1 MDETYYNDIS
11 LCIGEI
17 TENDI
22 PYILDIINDISN
34 YNISYNQ
41 ISKINILYNTIL
53 YYNKG
58 LNNIYIYYKSYYL
71 PLINECINKDIYI
84 VDSSQQLNT
93 IINLF
98 KKITSGGVF
107 DWSTASSTQ

>member
-1 MDETYYNDIS
+1 MNEIYYSNIS
-11 LCIGEI
+11 LHIGEI

-22 PYILDIINDISN
+22 PYILDIINNISN

-41 ISKINILYNTIL
+41 TNKTNKINILYNTIL
-53 YYNKG
+53 YYNKD

-84 VDSSQQLNT
+84 VDSPQQLDT
-93 IINLF
+93 IIDS
-98 KKITSGGVF
+98 I
-107 DWSTASSTQ
+107 